1 MISMKCVKIVRSMN
15 SSDENVVE
23 LVAMIVYD
31 SLIYTCLCNLIISV
45 VVDSNSWRGVLDIT
59 WCDEISFA
67 SDLNSVVGGFSS
79 LFWFLPPMKPTFQ
92 KPSMK
97 ILFNTVLIDVT

>member
-1 MISMKCVKIVRSMN
+1 MISMKCIKIVRSMN

-59 WCDEISFA
+59 
-67 SDLNSVVGGFSS
+67 
-79 LFWFLPPMKPTFQ
+79 
-92 KPSMK
+92 
-97 ILFNTVLIDVT
+97 